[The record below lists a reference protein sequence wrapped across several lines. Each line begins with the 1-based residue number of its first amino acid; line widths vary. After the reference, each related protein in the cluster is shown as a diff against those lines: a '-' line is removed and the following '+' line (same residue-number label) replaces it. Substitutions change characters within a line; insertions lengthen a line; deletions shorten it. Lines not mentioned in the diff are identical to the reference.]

1 MITKHVPNLLT
12 CCNLLSGC
20 AAIIFAF
27 HSTQT
32 FGPMTGQHWVYV
44 MIAAAALFDFLDG
57 ASARLL
63 KAYSNIGADL
73 DSLSDLV
80 SFGVAPAMLMINV
93 MLQHQPDAWVA
104 YGALAVPVCGA
115 LRLARFNNDSSQTDS
130 FVGLP
135 IPACAI
141 FLIGLCGWIENYI
154 YPGTAITLIITI
166 AIALCMVC
174 NLRMFSLK
182 FHDFAVATNVRRYV
196 LLGAS
201 LMFIISFGVAGLAW
215 AVLLYLLMSVF
226 KPHSSN

>member
-1 MITKHVPNLLT
+1 MIKKHIPNLLT

-27 HSTQT
+27 NHTRT
-32 FGPMTGQHWVYV
+32 FGPLTGQYWVYI
-44 MIAAAALFDFLDG
+44 MIAAAALFDFCDG

-63 KAYSNIGADL
+63 KAYSPIGADL

-80 SFGVAPAMLMINV
+80 SFGVAPAMLLINV
-93 MLQHQPDAWVA
+93 MLQYQPDAWIA
-104 YGALAVPVCGA
+104 YGALIVPVCGA
-115 LRLARFNNDSSQTDS
+115 LRLAKFNNDTTQTDTFS
-130 FVGLP
+130 GLP

-141 FLIGLCGWIENYI
+141 FLVGLCGWIDRYI

-166 AIALCMVC
+166 CISLCMVS

-182 FHDFAVATNVRRYV
+182 FHDFAVHTNVRRYV

-201 LMFIISFGVAGLAW
+201 VMFIISFGIAGLAW
-215 AVLLYLLMSVF
+215 AIILYLLMSAF
-226 KPHSSN
+226 QRKRG